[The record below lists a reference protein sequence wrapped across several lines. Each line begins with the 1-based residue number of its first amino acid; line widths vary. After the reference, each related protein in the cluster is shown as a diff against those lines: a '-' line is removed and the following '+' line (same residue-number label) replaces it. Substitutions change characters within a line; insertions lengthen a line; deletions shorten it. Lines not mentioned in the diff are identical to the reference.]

1 MEKNNKIVWI
11 TGASSGIG
19 AALAKI
25 YADKGV
31 KLILSSRRLAALE
44 QVKSEC
50 KNSKNIKILPI
61 DLSDFDAA
69 PAKVQK
75 AFDFFGKIDI
85 LINNAGVSQRSFI
98 ADTRFDVFKKLIDI
112 NYLGTIALSKALLP
126 FFLLQ
131 EGGHYVV
138 VSSVMGKY
146 GSPFRS
152 GYAAAKHALHGFF
165 DVMRMEHQKDNIAV
179 TMICPGFVRTPI
191 AMNSLKGDGSVL
203 GENDLATIKGMLV
216 ENFARKMVRS
226 VDRLDTTRGDWFV
239 HSINP
244 LTGSAQKTNILSTSV
259 KAPDCMTADA
269 WATALMVMPLEEG
282 KAIIENKTLLEALWT
297 IVDGPDFLIV
307 ESKNW

>member
-1 MEKNNKIVWI
+1 MPSTGSRRGTKKSQMEKNKKTVWI

-25 YADKGV
+25 YADRGA
-31 KLILSSRRLAALE
+31 KLILSSRKVAALE

-50 KNSKNIKILPI
+50 QNPENIKILPI

-75 AFDFFGKIDI
+75 AFDFFGRIDI
-85 LINNAGVSQRSFI
+85 LINNAGVSQRSLI
-98 ADTRFDVFKKLIDI
+98 ADTQFDVFKKIIDLD
-112 NYLGTIALSKALLP
+112 YLGTIALSRALLP

-191 AMNSLKGDGSVL
+191 AMNSLRGDGSVL
-203 GENDLATIKGMLV
+203 GEDDLATRKGMVV
-216 ENFARKMVRS
+216 EDFAQKMVRS
-226 VDRLDTTRGDWFV
+226 VDQKKWEVSFGGKERLGVYLKRLSNKLL
-239 HSINP
+239 H
-244 LTGSAQKTNILSTSV
+244 NIV
-259 KAPDCMTADA
+259 
-269 WATALMVMPLEEG
+269 
-282 KAIIENKTLLEALWT
+282 IR
-297 IVDGPDFLIV
+297 
-307 ESKNW
+307 SKVR